1 MNRRI
6 WIPGLLVCAAAVTGC
21 DLVQPDVAE
30 LQRQAESKAAGEQEN
45 ADSKQDTAGSG
56 EQSPAAEPADASQ
69 ASTTDASK
77 VIAKAVHEAPFAE
90 KATLEIA
97 VHSLKRRGKLADLVI
112 SLTPRVPE
120 GVQVD
125 EKLSPFEINGR
136 NVFRVYLIDTV
147 NLKRHMVVRDAN
159 RRLLEPDEVFTS
171 IRIGQRAML
180 TYTFAAPPENVTKMD
195 VHVGNFPP
203 FTDVPLES

>member
-21 DLVQPDVAE
+21 GLVQPDVAE
-30 LQRQAESKAAGEQEN
+30 LQRQAESEAAGEQEN

-77 VIAKAVHEAPFAE
+77 VIAKAVHKAPFAE
-90 KATLEIA
+90 KATVEIA

-120 GVQVD
+120 GVQVRREAQPLRD
-125 EKLSPFEINGR
+125 PAGT
-136 NVFRVYLIDTV
+136 VFRVT
-147 NLKRHMVVRDAN
+147 
-159 RRLLEPDEVFTS
+159 
-171 IRIGQRAML
+171 
-180 TYTFAAPPENVTKMD
+180 
-195 VHVGNFPP
+195 
-203 FTDVPLES
+203 

>member
-1 MNRRI
+1 MSRRI
-6 WIPGLLVCAAAVTGC
+6 WLPGLLVCAVAVSGC
-21 DLVQPDVAE
+21 GLVQRGVAAME
-30 LQRQAESKAAGEQEN
+30 SPAESAAAEGRQNAASEQD
-45 ADSKQDTAGSG
+45 AASG
-56 EQSPAAEPADASQ
+56 EERNP
-69 ASTTDASK
+69 STGQDEAGQPSTVDASK
-77 VIAKAVHEAPFAE
+77 VIVKAVHDAAFAPR
-90 KATLEIA
+90 ATVEIA

-120 GVQVD
+120 GVKVD

-195 VHVGNFPP
+195 VHVSNFPP